1 MSAKEEGFIV
11 LKSFAL
17 VLIPMILIVI
27 LLYSLLT
34 GIVNDY
40 LLIGILLLILL
51 VVDLALFLGVAYF
64 WLAPNNIFFTFVEE
78 GTAVVVLTNQAYK
91 KTLISFEGHHLENEF
106 LVEDKESDDGNHS
119 VVKKGLI
126 QKILGLMFI
135 GKGLH
140 YLGIWPFDRV
150 YYYDFIWTSIDS
162 EGKPRPHE
170 KRTISYI
177 FLKKDVYW
185 SRLSNI
191 EDKEGLPL
199 TIDVVLTMSV
209 VSPFVALMRTDRWL
223 DSVINFIRAEIRSE
237 IAKYKYEEL
246 INRNSA
252 LNGKKTDPHRSCDDG
267 IGKGLGDEIYG
278 RLNSYPDCPVADINY
293 EVIPDEDSDLRYIE
307 EKFGVRIWKIGIAD
321 VNPEGNLREA
331 TLKAYMAEKEAN
343 AQRIAAE
350 MNAHVVRITADA
362 EADAI
367 KKIGEANAEQ
377 QAETTF
383 GSVRRAFL
391 KGLGISEEEAKNISN
406 EDLMSLKEIW
416 ADDWREAEEMV
427 KLKIKVDHKA
437 YIHIE
442 GSNKGESVSP
452 LAEAMVLSEYFR
464 REDGKRSQEIKEVQ
478 KEVVVKK
485 RKPVKKTKDEN
496 EEVELTEEAKEI
508 LEREGIYPED
518 AIERS

>member
-1 MSAKEEGFIV
+1 MQSINAENRMSAKEEGFIV

-106 LVEDKESDDGNHS
+106 LVEDGELDDGNHS
-119 VVKKGLI
+119 VAKKGLI

-293 EVIPDEDSDLRYIE
+293 EVVPDEDSDLRYIE

-321 VNPEGNLREA
+321 INPEGNLREA

-391 KGLGISEEEAKNISN
+391 KGLGISEEEAKDITN
-406 EDLMSLKEIW
+406 EELMSLKEVW
-416 ADDWREAEEMV
+416 VDDWREAEEMV
-427 KLKIKVDHKA
+427 KLKIKVDNKA

-464 REDGKRSQEIKEVQ
+464 RNDTFEEKKDEQ
-478 KEVVVKK
+478 KERK
-485 RKPVKKTKDEN
+485 RETRKKPVADNTDFKKTE
-496 EEVELTEEAKEI
+496 
-508 LEREGIYPED
+508 
-518 AIERS
+518 